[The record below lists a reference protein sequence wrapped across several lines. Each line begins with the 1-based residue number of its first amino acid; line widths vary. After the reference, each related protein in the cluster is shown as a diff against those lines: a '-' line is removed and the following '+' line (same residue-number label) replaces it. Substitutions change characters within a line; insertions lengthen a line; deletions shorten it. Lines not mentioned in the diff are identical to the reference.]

1 MNLVNVSNVTNGA
14 QIERLFFF
22 LSFFFL
28 GRIEIL
34 KKKKCVTILSSNQY
48 ELLFIY
54 GKNIILE
61 SLSI

>member
-14 QIERLFFF
+14 QIERLF
-22 LSFFFL
+22 L
-28 GRIEIL
+28 IEIL
-34 KKKKCVTILSSNQY
+34 KKKKGSVTISSSNQY

-61 SLSI
+61 